1 MRVSNFFFQVVRPT
15 CTVRPSQNFSLAKS
29 NERVESQNWT
39 SVATRVLQHP
49 WGQRDSIM
57 PRSKGDDAAR
67 KREERSVAFPEAAKK
82 RKLQDAER
90 KRRERDDATQAQA
103 AAKQIAQGVVQP
115 TNEAE
120 RKLNEAERKRRER
133 QDAAQARMQN
143 KTHGGSRERTGRRPR
158 ELSRGSRAYE
168 NMVAVATKQ
177 RLLWDAQNADAA
189 LGACAP
195 VKVAA
200 DGTLQCVH
208 PNHHTCDNCPNPG
221 AKCEAI
227 NTRYAAATGVALV
240 MEQPPGRVSEL
251 IRKCVHVSDEK
262 KVQLIADWEGTDM
275 AHGLPLPGCASCG
288 IRDVTLEYSRRNVS
302 ELPTYFRLDA
312 QRCRELELLGADGSN
327 GVDLYS
333 SDGSA
338 SRVDISPVVSSYQD
352 HNTGERF
359 HLHPKLVDESG
370 DASTV
375 LLCHHCDNK
384 SMPPRMSIANNID
397 FGLLSRIDWMSMHS
411 STWA

>member
-1 MRVSNFFFQVVRPT
+1 
-15 CTVRPSQNFSLAKS
+15 
-29 NERVESQNWT
+29 
-39 SVATRVLQHP
+39 
-49 WGQRDSIM
+49 M
-57 PRSKGDDAAR
+57 PRSKVAAQKQATAKQIAQGVASPTNEAER
-67 KREERSVAFPEAAKK
+67 KRREREELSVALPEAAKK
-82 RKLQDAER
+82 RKLHDAER
-90 KRRERDDATQAQA
+90 KRREREDATQAQD

-133 QDAAQARMQN
+133 QDAAQAQMQN

-240 MEQPPGRVSEL
+240 MEQPPGRV
-251 IRKCVHVSDEK
+251 R
-262 KVQLIADWEGTDM
+262 
-275 AHGLPLPGCASCG
+275 AHSKMCSC
-288 IRDVTLEYSRRNVS
+288 
-302 ELPTYFRLDA
+302 
-312 QRCRELELLGADGSN
+312 
-327 GVDLYS
+327 
-333 SDGSA
+333 
-338 SRVDISPVVSSYQD
+338 
-352 HNTGERF
+352 ER
-359 HLHPKLVDESG
+359 
-370 DASTV
+370 
-375 LLCHHCDNK
+375 
-384 SMPPRMSIANNID
+384 
-397 FGLLSRIDWMSMHS
+397 
-411 STWA
+411 

>member
-1 MRVSNFFFQVVRPT
+1 MRVSNFFFQVVLLVLS
-15 CTVRPSQNFSLAKS
+15 VRPKILVWQS
-29 NERVESQNWT
+29 RT

-90 KRRERDDATQAQA
+90 KRRER
-103 AAKQIAQGVVQP
+103 
-115 TNEAE
+115 
-120 RKLNEAERKRRER
+120 
-133 QDAAQARMQN
+133 QDAAQAQMQN

-275 AHGLPLPGCASCG
+275 AHGLPL
-288 IRDVTLEYSRRNVS
+288 T
-302 ELPTYFRLDA
+302 
-312 QRCRELELLGADGSN
+312 SN
-327 GVDLYS
+327 
-333 SDGSA
+333 
-338 SRVDISPVVSSYQD
+338 
-352 HNTGERF
+352 
-359 HLHPKLVDESG
+359 
-370 DASTV
+370 
-375 LLCHHCDNK
+375 
-384 SMPPRMSIANNID
+384 PPRSN
-397 FGLLSRIDWMSMHS
+397 L
-411 STWA
+411 

>member
-1 MRVSNFFFQVVRPT
+1 
-15 CTVRPSQNFSLAKS
+15 
-29 NERVESQNWT
+29 
-39 SVATRVLQHP
+39 
-49 WGQRDSIM
+49 M

-67 KREERSVAFPEAAKK
+67 KREEHSVAFPEAAKK

-133 QDAAQARMQN
+133 QDAAQAQMQN
-143 KTHGGSRERTGRRPR
+143 KAHGGSRKHAGRPR

-195 VKVAA
+195 VKVAT
-200 DGTLQCVH
+200 DNTLRCVH
-208 PNHHTCDNCPNPG
+208 PKHHTCDNCPNPG

-397 FGLLSRIDWMSMHS
+397 FGLLSRIDSMSMHS

>member
-1 MRVSNFFFQVVRPT
+1 
-15 CTVRPSQNFSLAKS
+15 
-29 NERVESQNWT
+29 
-39 SVATRVLQHP
+39 
-49 WGQRDSIM
+49 M

-195 VKVAA
+195 VKVAT
-200 DGTLQCVH
+200 DNTLRCVH
-208 PNHHTCDNCPNPG
+208 PKHHTCDNCPNPG

-288 IRDVTLEYSRRNVS
+288 IRDVTLEYSRRYVS

-370 DASTV
+370 DASTTV

-397 FGLLSRIDWMSMHS
+397 FGLLSRIDSMSMHS